1 MQSEIDR
8 EPLNSSIRG
17 MQIEY
22 VGAKKKCPENHN
34 EEAREIR
41 GDRKG
46 SNDRGE

>member
-22 VGAKKKCPENHN
+22 VGAKKP
-34 EEAREIR
+34 RE
-41 GDRKG
+41 
-46 SNDRGE
+46 S